1 MVLSDIEI
9 REAIEQG
16 QIAFD
21 PPIPVDNIS
30 PSSIDLRLGSTFTTF
45 PPDPTG
51 FVVEVDPEAVTGI
64 EQGLRRFGETTSLNA
79 GDAFRLEPG
88 AFVLAYTLESISL
101 SNEFSARVE
110 GRSSFARLGVAIH
123 QTAPTV
129 HATFQGQ
136 LRLEISNV
144 GPFRCVLRPGMTIG
158 QLIIERLGKPAATT
172 LKSRFQGQQS
182 P

>member
-1 MVLSDIEI
+1 M
-9 REAIEQG
+9 
-16 QIAFD
+16 
-21 PPIPVDNIS
+21 
-30 PSSIDLRLGSTFTTF
+30 
-45 PPDPTG
+45 
-51 FVVEVDPEAVTGI
+51 
-64 EQGLRRFGETTSLNA
+64 
-79 GDAFRLEPG
+79 
-88 AFVLAYTLESISL
+88 LAYTLESISL

-158 QLIIERLGKPAATT
+158 QLIIERLGMPAATT
-172 LKSRFQGQQS
+172 LKSRFQGQQA